1 MLTHTTNGIT
11 VNQFTWDVLDS
22 NSYIIAGN
30 DSALMIDVIDD
41 DELLFYSGRFKKV
54 LVLLT
59 HAHYDHICGLNRLR
73 ALNPD
78 VVVYASET
86 CSRNIQDPR
95 TNLSN
100 IANALMAFHEHKDVT
115 DFNILPFSCDPADIT
130 YTDKVSFEWENHE
143 IQMIEFHGHSKDSS
157 CIIIDKSYL
166 FSGDTILSIP
176 TVTRLPG
183 GNTKC
188 FWEKDIPRLEE
199 IKDHIHMVFPGHK
212 EPGDLQSMLYV
223 NIKEHNRKGGGQ

>member
-1 MLTHTTNGIT
+1 MLTHTTNSIT

-30 DSALMIDVIDD
+30 DSALMVDVIDD
-41 DELLFYSGRFKKV
+41 DELLFYSERFKKIT
-54 LVLLT
+54 VLLT

-73 ALNPD
+73 ALQPD
-78 VVVYASET
+78 VEVYASEA
-86 CSRNIQDPR
+86 CSKSIQDPR

-115 DFNILPFSCDPADIT
+115 DFDILPFSCDPADIT
-130 YTDKVSFEWENHE
+130 YNDTASFEWEDHK

-157 CIIIDKSYL
+157 CIIMDGKYL
-166 FSGDTILSIP
+166 FSGDTVLPIP

-183 GNTKC
+183 GSTKE
-188 FWEKDIPRLEE
+188 FWEKDVPRLKEMQ
-199 IKDHIHMVFPGHK
+199 DTLAMVFPGHGM
-212 EPGDLQSMLYV
+212 PGKLGDMLSI
-223 NIKEHNRKGGGQ
+223 NKKPDRIRR